1 MMEPIISPWT
11 IFWLQ
16 ALINLD
22 NFNHW
27 AFYFIMITNIFWI
40 IDFILVKGTI
50 NKYDSY
56 IEVNPESTSNYKE
69 IQEELYLNAKKEMEF
84 LNKFKIPLIVLTT
97 FSILCI
103 IFIPSKEMLVAM
115 IASSYV
121 TPDNINAANEAFKT
135 NLNDYVNIIADA
147 IKK

>member
-1 MMEPIISPWT
+1 MEPIINPWT

-22 NFNHW
+22 KLNQFAFFIILFLDALWLFNFIVIKS
-27 AFYFIMITNIFWI
+27 A
-40 IDFILVKGTI
+40 ID
-50 NKYDSY
+50 KYNSY
-56 IEVNPESTSNYKE
+56 LEVGYKE
-69 IQEELYLNAKKEMEF
+69 LNYTSMSKEEEYLNAKKEMD
-84 LNKFKIPLIVLTT
+84 LLKKFKIPLIVLTT
-97 FSILCI
+97 FSFLCI
-103 IFIPSKEMLVAM
+103 IFIPSKEMMIAI

-121 TPDNINAANEAFKT
+121 TPDNINAANEVFKA

>member
-1 MMEPIISPWT
+1 MEPIINPWI

-22 NFNHW
+22 KLNQFAFFIILFLDALWLFNFI
-27 AFYFIMITNIFWI
+27 AIKGA
-40 IDFILVKGTI
+40 ID
-50 NKYDSY
+50 KYNSY
-56 IEVNPESTSNYKE
+56 LEVGYKE
-69 IQEELYLNAKKEMEF
+69 LNYTSMSKEEEYLNAKKEMD
-84 LNKFKIPLIVLTT
+84 LLKKFKIPLIVLTT
-97 FSILCI
+97 FSFLCI
-103 IFIPSKEMLVAM
+103 IFIPSKEMMIAI

-121 TPDNINAANEAFKT
+121 TPDNINAANEVFKT

>member
-1 MMEPIISPWT
+1 MDPIINPWT

-22 NFNHW
+22 KLNQFAFFIILFLDALWLFNFI
-27 AFYFIMITNIFWI
+27 AIKGA
-40 IDFILVKGTI
+40 ID
-50 NKYDSY
+50 KYNSY
-56 IEVNPESTSNYKE
+56 LEVGYKE
-69 IQEELYLNAKKEMEF
+69 LNYTSMSKEEEYLNAKKEMD
-84 LNKFKIPLIVLTT
+84 LLKKFKIPLIVLTI
-97 FSILCI
+97 FSFLCI
-103 IFIPSKEMLVAM
+103 IFIPSKEMMIAI

-121 TPDNINAANEAFKT
+121 TPDNINAANEVFKS

>member
-1 MMEPIISPWT
+1 MEPIISPWT

-22 NFNHW
+22 KLNQFAFFIILFLDALWLFNFIVTKG
-27 AFYFIMITNIFWI
+27 A
-40 IDFILVKGTI
+40 IDAY
-50 NKYDSY
+50 NSY
-56 IEVNPESTSNYKE
+56 LEVGYKE
-69 IQEELYLNAKKEMEF
+69 LNYTSMSKKEECLNAKKEMD
-84 LNKFKIPLIVLTT
+84 LLKKFKIPLIVLTI
-97 FSILCI
+97 FSFLCI
-103 IFIPSKEMLVAM
+103 IFIPSKEMMIAI

-121 TPDNINAANEAFKT
+121 TPDNINAANEVFKA

>member
-1 MMEPIISPWT
+1 MDPIINPWT

-22 NFNHW
+22 KLNQFAFFIILFLDALWLFNFIVIKD
-27 AFYFIMITNIFWI
+27 A
-40 IDFILVKGTI
+40 ID
-50 NKYDSY
+50 KYNSY
-56 IEVNPESTSNYKE
+56 LEVGYKE
-69 IQEELYLNAKKEMEF
+69 LNYTSMSKEEEYLNAKKEMEL
-84 LNKFKIPLIVLTT
+84 LNKLKIPLIVLSI
-97 FSILCI
+97 FSFLCI
-103 IFIPSKEMLVAM
+103 IFIPSKEMMIAI

-121 TPDNINAANEAFKT
+121 TPDNINAANEVFKT

>member
-1 MMEPIISPWT
+1 MDPIINPWT

-22 NFNHW
+22 KLNQFAFFIILFLDALWLFNFIVIKD
-27 AFYFIMITNIFWI
+27 A
-40 IDFILVKGTI
+40 ID
-50 NKYDSY
+50 KYNSY
-56 IEVNPESTSNYKE
+56 LEVGYKE
-69 IQEELYLNAKKEMEF
+69 LNYTSMSKEEEYLNAKKEMD
-84 LNKFKIPLIVLTT
+84 LLKKFKIPLIVLSI
-97 FSILCI
+97 FSFLCI
-103 IFIPSKEMLVAM
+103 IFIPSKEMMIAI

-121 TPDNINAANEAFKT
+121 TPDNINAANEVFKA

>member
-1 MMEPIISPWT
+1 MDPIINPWT

-22 NFNHW
+22 KLNQFAFFIILFLDALWLFNFIVIKD
-27 AFYFIMITNIFWI
+27 A
-40 IDFILVKGTI
+40 ID
-50 NKYDSY
+50 KYNSY
-56 IEVNPESTSNYKE
+56 LEVGYKE
-69 IQEELYLNAKKEMEF
+69 LNYTSMSKEKEYLNAKKEMD
-84 LNKFKIPLIVLTT
+84 LLKKFKIPLIVLSI
-97 FSILCI
+97 FSFLCI
-103 IFIPSKEMLVAM
+103 IFIPSKEMMIAI

-121 TPDNINAANEAFKT
+121 TPDNINAANEVFKA

>member
-1 MMEPIISPWT
+1 MDPIINPWT

-22 NFNHW
+22 KLNQFAFFIILFLNALLLFNFIVIKG
-27 AFYFIMITNIFWI
+27 A
-40 IDFILVKGTI
+40 IDEY
-50 NKYDSY
+50 NSY
-56 IEVNPESTSNYKE
+56 LEVGYKE
-69 IQEELYLNAKKEMEF
+69 LNYTSMSKEEEYLNAKKEMD
-84 LNKFKIPLIVLTT
+84 LLKKFKIPLIVLTI
-97 FSILCI
+97 FSFLCI
-103 IFIPSKEMLVAM
+103 IFIPSKEMMIAI

-121 TPDNINAANEAFKT
+121 TPDNINAANEVFKS

>member
-1 MMEPIISPWT
+1 MDPIINPWT

-22 NFNHW
+22 KLNQFAFFIILFLDALWLFNFIVIKD
-27 AFYFIMITNIFWI
+27 A
-40 IDFILVKGTI
+40 ID
-50 NKYDSY
+50 KYNSY
-56 IEVNPESTSNYKE
+56 IEVGYKE
-69 IQEELYLNAKKEMEF
+69 LNYTSMSKKEEYLNAKKEMD
-84 LNKFKIPLIVLTT
+84 LLKKFKIPLIVLTI
-97 FSILCI
+97 FSFLCI
-103 IFIPSKEMLVAM
+103 IFIPSKEMMIAI

-121 TPDNINAANEAFKT
+121 TPDNINAANEVFKA

>member
-1 MMEPIISPWT
+1 MDPIINPWT

-22 NFNHW
+22 KLNQFAFFIILFLDALWLFNFIVIKD
-27 AFYFIMITNIFWI
+27 A
-40 IDFILVKGTI
+40 ID
-50 NKYDSY
+50 KYNSY
-56 IEVNPESTSNYKE
+56 LEVGYKE
-69 IQEELYLNAKKEMEF
+69 LNYTSMSKEEEYLNAKKEMD
-84 LNKFKIPLIVLTT
+84 LLKKFKIPLIVLSI
-97 FSILCI
+97 FSFLCI
-103 IFIPSKEMLVAM
+103 IFIPSKEMMIAI

-121 TPDNINAANEAFKT
+121 NAANEVFKA

>member
-1 MMEPIISPWT
+1 MDPIISPWT

-22 NFNHW
+22 KLNQFAFFIILFLDALWLFNF
-27 AFYFIMITNIFWI
+27 IVI
-40 IDFILVKGTI
+40 KGAI
-50 NKYDSY
+50 DSY
-56 IEVNPESTSNYKE
+56 NSYLEVGYKE
-69 IQEELYLNAKKEMEF
+69 LNYTSMSKEEEYLNAKKEMD
-84 LNKFKIPLIVLTT
+84 LLKKFKIPLIVLTI
-97 FSILCI
+97 FSFFCI
-103 IFIPSKEMLVAM
+103 IFIPSKEMMIAI

-121 TPDNINAANEAFKT
+121 TPDNINTANEVFKS

>member
-1 MMEPIISPWT
+1 MDPIINPWT

-22 NFNHW
+22 KLNQFAFFIILFLDALWLFNFIVIKD
-27 AFYFIMITNIFWI
+27 A
-40 IDFILVKGTI
+40 ID
-50 NKYDSY
+50 KYNSY
-56 IEVNPESTSNYKE
+56 LEVGYKE
-69 IQEELYLNAKKEMEF
+69 LNYTSMSKEEEYLNAKKEMD
-84 LNKFKIPLIVLTT
+84 LLKKFKIPLIVLTI
-97 FSILCI
+97 FSFLCI
-103 IFIPSKEMLVAM
+103 IFIPSKEMMIAI

-121 TPDNINAANEAFKT
+121 TPDNINAANEVFKS

>member
-1 MMEPIISPWT
+1 MDPIISPWT

-22 NFNHW
+22 KLNQFAFFIILFLDALWLFNFI
-27 AFYFIMITNIFWI
+27 AIKSA
-40 IDFILVKGTI
+40 ID
-50 NKYDSY
+50 KYNSY
-56 IEVNPESTSNYKE
+56 LEVGYKE
-69 IQEELYLNAKKEMEF
+69 LNYTSMSKEEEYLNAKKEMD
-84 LNKFKIPLIVLTT
+84 LLKKFKIPLIVLTT
-97 FSILCI
+97 FSFLCI
-103 IFIPSKEMLVAM
+103 IFIPSKEMMIAI

-121 TPDNINAANEAFKT
+121 TPDNINAANEVFKA

>member
-1 MMEPIISPWT
+1 MDPIINPWT

-22 NFNHW
+22 KLNQFAFFIILFLDALWLFNFIVIKD
-27 AFYFIMITNIFWI
+27 A
-40 IDFILVKGTI
+40 ID
-50 NKYDSY
+50 KYNSY
-56 IEVNPESTSNYKE
+56 LEVRYKE
-69 IQEELYLNAKKEMEF
+69 LNYTSMSKEEEYLNAKKEMD
-84 LNKFKIPLIVLTT
+84 LLKKFKIPLIVLSI
-97 FSILCI
+97 FSFLCI
-103 IFIPSKEMLVAM
+103 IFIPSKEMMIAI

-121 TPDNINAANEAFKT
+121 TPDNINAANEVFKA

>member
-1 MMEPIISPWT
+1 MDPIISPWT
-11 IFWLQ
+11 IFWAQ

-22 NFNHW
+22 NFNHF
-27 AFYFIMITNIFWI
+27 AFLLILFLDI
-40 IDFILVKGTI
+40 IWVVLCIGANNVI
-50 NKYDSY
+50 NEFNSY
-56 IEVNPESTSNYKE
+56 AEIKE
-69 IQEELYLNAKKEMEF
+69 LDIRLEAKATYLKAKRDLKI
-84 LNKFKIPLIVLTT
+84 LNKIKIPLIVVSV

-103 IFIPSKEMLVAM
+103 IFIPSKEMMIAI

-121 TPDNINAANEAFKT
+121 TPDNINAANEVFKS

>member
-1 MMEPIISPWT
+1 MDLIINPWT

-22 NFNHW
+22 KLNQFAFFIILFLDALWLFNFIVIKD
-27 AFYFIMITNIFWI
+27 A
-40 IDFILVKGTI
+40 ID
-50 NKYDSY
+50 KYNSY
-56 IEVNPESTSNYKE
+56 LEVGYKE
-69 IQEELYLNAKKEMEF
+69 LNYTSMSKEEEYLNAKKEMD
-84 LNKFKIPLIVLTT
+84 LLKKFKIPLIVLSI
-97 FSILCI
+97 FSFLCI
-103 IFIPSKEMLVAM
+103 IFIPSKEMMIAI

-121 TPDNINAANEAFKT
+121 TPDNINAANEVFKA